1 MIVSVSTVKLEQ
13 SHLHVLLVDD
23 HPLTLLGTEHFIK
36 QAKIPGFIEVLV
48 STASSQQEALR
59 QVEKRVFD
67 MTILDLQLPDG
78 HGYELARKLLDRQP
92 DCRILFFTGV
102 TQHFSPTELSQLGVR
117 GYVNKAM
124 ASHHLIEAMLTVH
137 YGGVY
142 LQNHAMQAPL
152 PEHAAEVLAER
163 LSLRESQVL
172 KQLALDRSKHEI
184 AHQLGISVR
193 TVETYRTRLMQK
205 INCRSLVGLV
215 RYAVEQGLVD

>member
-1 MIVSVSTVKLEQ
+1 MSASTVKLAQ

-23 HPLTLLGTEHFIK
+23 HPLTLFGTEHFIK
-36 QAKIPGFIEVLV
+36 QARIPGFSEVSV
-48 STASSQQEALR
+48 ITAASQQEAL
-59 QVEKRVFD
+59 QCVAKEAFD

-78 HGYELARKLLDRQP
+78 HGYELARKILHRQP

-102 TQHFSPTELSQLGVR
+102 TQHFSPPELSQLGVR

-142 LQNHAMQAPL
+142 LQNQAMQASL
-152 PEHAAEVLAER
+152 PDTTAAVLTER